1 MASPKDNEREFTM
14 EKLSGPDNFWSWRRN
29 MLMVLTYHDL
39 DDLVLVVD
47 PPISQDDIEVKKK
60 RAAALIRLHLD
71 AQHAFQFVDDLDKFE
86 AKELWDAIS
95 NHYASPTLK
104 NAHDLIELLDGI
116 RFDKDSGVLLH
127 CHDSQPTTGVVTWR
141 GIKNDE
147 RRRSKFRQ
155 ISIRA
160 RRRAEETKRIPS
172 SQLVPPPSQSPSP
185 PESSLV
191 VPQIRMKDDLGVRF
205 VKTEF
210 ITLKPTILQRTAIN
224 CTPKGLPKSDAHWA
238 NSMSARGCN
247 QSITRPLT
255 PTSCS
260 RD

>member
-71 AQHAFQFVDDLDKFE
+71 AQHSYQFVDDLDKFE

-104 NAHDLIELLDGI
+104 NPSLIERLHAI
-116 RFDKDSGVLLH
+116 RFDK
-127 CHDSQPTTGVVTWR
+127 VTSKTR
-141 GIKNDE
+141 SENFETSSNFLSRCLGLSLT
-147 RRRSKFRQ
+147 RRLWS
-155 ISIRA
+155 
-160 RRRAEETKRIPS
+160 
-172 SQLVPPPSQSPSP
+172 
-185 PESSLV
+185 
-191 VPQIRMKDDLGVRF
+191 F
-205 VKTEF
+205 V
-210 ITLKPTILQRTAIN
+210 TL
-224 CTPKGLPKSDAHWA
+224 S
-238 NSMSARGCN
+238 
-247 QSITRPLT
+247 
-255 PTSCS
+255 
-260 RD
+260 

>member
-71 AQHAFQFVDDLDKFE
+71 AQHAYQFVDDLDKFE

-116 RFDKDSGVLLH
+116 RFDKGDIQDSI
-127 CHDSQPTTGVVTWR
+127 R
-141 GIKNDE
+141 
-147 RRRSKFRQ
+147 KFRD
-155 ISIRA
+155 IFKLLVEVSRSFFDAKTLEFCYIVMIRN
-160 RRRAEETKRIPS
+160 
-172 SQLVPPPSQSPSP
+172 QL
-185 PESSLV
+185 PES
-191 VPQIRMKDDLGVRF
+191 
-205 VKTEF
+205 
-210 ITLKPTILQRTAIN
+210 
-224 CTPKGLPKSDAHWA
+224 
-238 NSMSARGCN
+238 
-247 QSITRPLT
+247 
-255 PTSCS
+255 
-260 RD
+260 